1 MRELMLFQAGGYRLA
16 LELGAVRG
24 IHPLGDLQP
33 AGPGRCRLEGRE
45 MALHD
50 LAIRFGTPRADAA
63 HPRVIRMEVAGEPH
77 ALRVDAVDRVAR
89 VAEDRI
95 EDLPPAF
102 SGRPAHWFPAVARM
116 GDSLALVLSPE
127 GMLGIR
133 PAPAGPVL
141 AAPEAAAAV
150 AELVSATRLTE
161 IVAGAVERHL
171 VAGLR
176 ARLRALPG
184 RLFRTG
190 VR

>member
-16 LELGAVRG
+16 LELGKVRG

-50 LAIRFGTPRADAA
+50 LANRFGTAHADAA
-63 HPRVIRMEVAGEPH
+63 HPRVIRMEVAGELH

-95 EDLPPAF
+95 ADLPPAF

-133 PAPAGPVL
+133 PAPAEPVSV
-141 AAPEAAAAV
+141 APEVAAAV
-150 AELVSATRLTE
+150 TELISPTRLAET
-161 IVAGAVERHL
+161 IVGAVERHL
-171 VAGLR
+171 IAGLR